1 MVQLLQ
7 FLATSCVVAE
17 SNHKISINFAKYN
30 FYTMEKTLNEFKR
43 LIEILDELREK
54 CPWDRKQ
61 TNESLRIQTI
71 EEVYELSDALLNND
85 ADEVKKELGDVLL
98 HVAFYAKIGKEQ
110 GQFELYDVIHGIC
123 EKLIFRHPHIFGDVK
138 AETAEQVKENWE
150 RIKLQEAPKKT
161 VLGGVPES
169 LPSII
174 KAYRM
179 QDKARGVG
187 FDWDKREQVWDKL
200 NEEYNEVLLE
210 TAISD
215 NQDRIEAEFGDLLF
229 SVINA
234 ARLYGVN
241 PDTALERTNR
251 KFKNRFGYLEQK
263 TIQQGRDLKDMTLAE
278 MDEIW
283 NEAKTLYN

>member
-1 MVQLLQ
+1 MVNVDENLY
-7 FLATSCVVAE
+7 FCRA
-17 SNHKISINFAKYN
+17 N
-30 FYTMEKTLNEFKR
+30 FYTMEKTLKEFQR
-43 LIEILDELREK
+43 LIEILDVLREK

-98 HVAFYAKIGKEQ
+98 HVAFYAKIGKEN
-110 GQFELYDVIHGIC
+110 GQFDLYDVIHGIC

-150 RIKLQEAPKKT
+150 RIKLKEAPKKT

-215 NQDRIEAEFGDLLF
+215 NQDKIEAEFGDLLF

-251 KFKNRFGYLEQK
+251 KFKNRFGYLEEK

-283 NEAKTLYN
+283 EESKKLYK

>member
-1 MVQLLQ
+1 
-7 FLATSCVVAE
+7 
-17 SNHKISINFAKYN
+17 
-30 FYTMEKTLNEFKR
+30 MEKTLKEFQR

-98 HVAFYAKIGKEQ
+98 HVAFYAKIGKEN

-150 RIKLQEAPKKT
+150 RIKLKEAPKKT

-215 NQDRIEAEFGDLLF
+215 NQDKIEAEFGDLLF

-251 KFKNRFGYLEQK
+251 KFKNRFGYLEEM

-283 NEAKTLYN
+283 EESKKLYK

>member
-1 MVQLLQ
+1 
-7 FLATSCVVAE
+7 
-17 SNHKISINFAKYN
+17 
-30 FYTMEKTLNEFKR
+30 MEKTLKEFQR

-150 RIKLQEAPKKT
+150 RIKLKEAPKKT

-251 KFKNRFGYLEQK
+251 KFKNRFGYLEEM

-283 NEAKTLYN
+283 NEAKKEYK

>member
-1 MVQLLQ
+1 MVNVDENLY
-7 FLATSCVVAE
+7 FCR
-17 SNHKISINFAKYN
+17 SNFC
-30 FYTMEKTLNEFKR
+30 TMEKTLKEFQR

-98 HVAFYAKIGKEQ
+98 HVAFYAKIGKEN
-110 GQFELYDVIHGIC
+110 GQFDLYDVIHGIC

-150 RIKLQEAPKKT
+150 RIKLKEAPKKT

-215 NQDRIEAEFGDLLF
+215 NQDKIEAEFGDLLF

-251 KFKNRFGYLEQK
+251 KFKNRFGYLEEK

-283 NEAKTLYN
+283 EESKKLYK

>member
-1 MVQLLQ
+1 
-7 FLATSCVVAE
+7 
-17 SNHKISINFAKYN
+17 
-30 FYTMEKTLNEFKR
+30 MEKTLNEFKR

-98 HVAFYAKIGKEQ
+98 HVAFYAKIGKEN
-110 GQFELYDVIHGIC
+110 GQFDLYDVIHGIC

-150 RIKLQEAPKKT
+150 RIKLKEAPKKT

-179 QDKARGVG
+179 QDKARGPS
-187 FDWDKREQVWDKL
+187 FCRKF
-200 NEEYNEVLLE
+200 VLSNCQL
-210 TAISD
+210 TDST
-215 NQDRIEAEFGDLLF
+215 NT
-229 SVINA
+229 N
-234 ARLYGVN
+234 RLY
-241 PDTALERTNR
+241 RC
-251 KFKNRFGYLEQK
+251 
-263 TIQQGRDLKDMTLAE
+263 
-278 MDEIW
+278 
-283 NEAKTLYN
+283 

>member
-1 MVQLLQ
+1 
-7 FLATSCVVAE
+7 
-17 SNHKISINFAKYN
+17 
-30 FYTMEKTLNEFKR
+30 MEKTLKEFQR

-98 HVAFYAKIGKEQ
+98 HVAFYAKIGKEN
-110 GQFELYDVIHGIC
+110 GQFDLYDVIHGIC

-150 RIKLQEAPKKT
+150 RIKLKEAPKKT

-215 NQDRIEAEFGDLLF
+215 NQDKIEAEFGDLLF

-251 KFKNRFGYLEQK
+251 KFKNRFGYLEGK

-283 NEAKTLYN
+283 EESKKLYK

>member
-1 MVQLLQ
+1 
-7 FLATSCVVAE
+7 
-17 SNHKISINFAKYN
+17 
-30 FYTMEKTLNEFKR
+30 MEKTLKEFQR

-61 TNESLRIQTI
+61 TNESLRTQTI
-71 EEVYELSDALLNND
+71 EEAYELSDALMNND

-98 HVAFYAKIGKEQ
+98 HVAFYAKIGKEN
-110 GQFELYDVIHGIC
+110 GQFDLYDVIHGIC

-150 RIKLQEAPKKT
+150 RIKLKEAPKKT

-215 NQDRIEAEFGDLLF
+215 NQDKIEAEFGDLLF

-251 KFKNRFGYLEQK
+251 KFKNRFVYLEEK

-278 MDEIW
+278 MDAIW
-283 NEAKTLYN
+283 EESKTLYR

>member
-1 MVQLLQ
+1 
-7 FLATSCVVAE
+7 
-17 SNHKISINFAKYN
+17 
-30 FYTMEKTLNEFKR
+30 MEKTLKEFQR

-61 TNESLRIQTI
+61 TNESLRTQTI
-71 EEVYELSDALLNND
+71 EEVYELSDALMKNET
-85 ADEVKKELGDVLL
+85 DEVKKELGDVLL
-98 HVAFYAKIGKEQ
+98 HVAFYAKIGKEN
-110 GQFELYDVIHGIC
+110 GQFDFYDVIHGIC

-150 RIKLQEAPKKT
+150 RLKLKEAPKKT

-174 KAYRM
+174 KAYRI
-179 QDKARGVG
+179 QDKVRGVG
-187 FDWDKREQVWDKL
+187 FDWEKREQVWDKL
-200 NEEYNEVLLE
+200 NEEYNEVLFE
-210 TAISD
+210 TAIDD
-215 NQDRIEAEFGDLLF
+215 NQDKIEAEFGDLLF

-241 PDTALERTNR
+241 PDSALERTNR
-251 KFKNRFGYLEQK
+251 KFTNRFNYLEQK
-263 TIQQGRDLKDMTLAE
+263 TIQQGRDLKEMTLAE

-283 NEAKTLYN
+283 NEAKQFYK